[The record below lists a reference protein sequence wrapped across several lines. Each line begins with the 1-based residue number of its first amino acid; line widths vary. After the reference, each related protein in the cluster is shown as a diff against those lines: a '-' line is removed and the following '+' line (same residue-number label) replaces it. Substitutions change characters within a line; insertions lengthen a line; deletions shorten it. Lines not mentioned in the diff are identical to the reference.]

1 MLRPFFL
8 LIFLLNLAA
17 SALTAVE
24 YTKNDFPPGFIF
36 GSGTSAYQVEGAANE
51 DGRTPS
57 IWDTFAHAGNVP
69 GTGDVAC
76 DEYHKYK
83 EDVKLMA
90 DTGLDAY
97 RFSISWSR
105 LIPNGRGPVN
115 PKGLQYY
122 NNLINEL
129 ISYGIQPHVTLHHLD
144 LPQALEDEY
153 GGWINRM
160 IVYISQKDFTA
171 YADVCFREFGDRVSY
186 WTTVNEPNG
195 FAMVGYDFG
204 IAPPKRCSPPLNNC
218 SRGNSS
224 TEPYMAVH
232 HLLLA
237 HASVARLYKK
247 NYQDKQHGYIGLSIF
262 SFGVFPLTNSEEDA
276 IATQRYFDFLIGWVA
291 NPLVYGDYPKTM
303 KQNAGSRLPAFT
315 DRESQQIK
323 GSADFIGVIN
333 YCMIYIKDNPSSL
346 KQEHRDWSADTATK
360 AFFKQDTAA
369 SSNEPSS
376 LQIVLEYF
384 KRVYGNPP
392 IYVHE
397 NGLATPRHSSL
408 EDISRVKYLH
418 AYIGSVLDAVRNGSN
433 TRGYFV
439 WSFLDVFELLDGYA
453 SSYGLYYV
461 DRDDPDLK
469 RYPKLSALWYSQF
482 LKGRS
487 VRSDEVFTL

>member
-360 AFFKQDTAA
+360 AFC
-369 SSNEPSS
+369 
-376 LQIVLEYF
+376 
-384 KRVYGNPP
+384 
-392 IYVHE
+392 
-397 NGLATPRHSSL
+397 LATPRHSSL

>member
-1 MLRPFFL
+1 MRELYSVYYS
-8 LIFLLNLAA
+8 

-36 GSGTSAYQVEGAANE
+36 GSGTSAYQVEGAVNE

-57 IWDTFAHAGNVP
+57 IWDNFAHAGNVL
-69 GTGDVAC
+69 GNGDIAC
-76 DEYHKYK
+76 DKYHKYK

-97 RFSISWSR
+97 RLSISWSR

-129 ISYGIQPHVTLHHLD
+129 IRYGIQPHVTLHHFD

-160 IVYISQKDFTA
+160 IVKDFTA

-204 IAPPKRCSPPLNNC
+204 IAPPKRCSSSFNNC

-346 KQEHRDWSADTATK
+346 KQEHRDWSADTATM
-360 AFFKQDTAA
+360 AFFEQDTAA

-397 NGLATPRHSSL
+397 NGLATPHHSSL

-469 RYPKLSALWYSQF
+469 RYPKLSAHWYSQF
-482 LKGRS
+482 LKRRS